1 MDFLYD
7 APYIL
12 RILSALGAILIFNR
26 IFKNLIT
33 AVAGGTLLLA
43 LWCGH
48 DITGIIDVSILKIS
62 SRNNIMLII
71 VLFLVIWLSSI
82 MEKTGVMNDMV
93 VIIKKSISRRAGFA
107 VLPAII
113 GMLPMPGGALFS
125 APMVNDMDRELNVD
139 PLLKSKIN
147 YWFRHI
153 WEYWWPL
160 YPGVLLALDMTG
172 LSPGKFIML
181 QFGLSFFAIGAGY
194 FVFLKKIPESQNE
207 ETSWNIRNILQMPLL
222 IAPVLTIIAVYSVIT
237 IFIPGAAE
245 ISGYLPMIA
254 GVTIAIF
261 TVILQRSP
269 DIKMLAEIVTSRN
282 TLKLILLVA
291 VIGIY
296 GAFIET
302 PLPDGTFIMGHV
314 REELTGNNIP
324 VIFII
329 MLIPIISGLS
339 TGIAVGFVGASF
351 PIVMNLL
358 GPAPALSDVMSYTV
372 IAYSFG
378 FAGMMLSPVHVC
390 HVVTVKYFNSSLNR
404 SSLAMIIPT
413 LFIMAGGLFISLI
426 IAVFLK

>member
-1 MDFLYD
+1 MDFFYN
-7 APYIL
+7 APYII

-26 IFKNLIT
+26 IINNLIA
-33 AVAGGTLLLA
+33 AVAGGTLFLA

-48 DITGIIDVSILKIS
+48 DIPGIIKVTITKLS
-62 SRNNIMLII
+62 SESSLMLFT

-82 MEKTGVMNDMV
+82 MEKTGVMNNMV
-93 VIIKKSISRRAGFA
+93 GIVKKSISRRAGFA

-125 APMVNDMDRELNVD
+125 APMVNDMDKELTVD

-172 LSPGKFIML
+172 LSPGRFITL
-181 QFGLSFFAIGAGY
+181 QFSLSFFAIGAGY
-194 FVFLKKIPESQNE
+194 FVFLRKIPPSENE
-207 ETSWNIRNILQMPLL
+207 DETWNIRNIIKMPVL
-222 IAPVLTIIAVYSVIT
+222 IAPVLTIIAVYAGIT
-237 IFIPGAAE
+237 VFLPDVAK

-254 GVTIAIF
+254 GVTFALIV
-261 TVILQRSP
+261 VIVQRRP
-269 DIKMLAEIVTSRN
+269 ELKTLGEIITSIN
-282 TLKLILLVA
+282 TLKLVLLVA

-296 GAFIET
+296 SAFIEA
-302 PLPDGTFIMGHV
+302 PLPDGTFVMEHV
-314 REELTGNNIP
+314 RQELTGNNIP

-329 MLIPIISGLS
+329 MLIPLISGLS

-358 GPAPALSDVMSYTV
+358 GPNPALSEIMSYTV

-390 HVVTVKYFNSSLNR
+390 HVVTTQYFNSSLNK
-404 SSLAMIIPT
+404 SSLSMIIPSSAV
-413 LFIMAGGLFISLI
+413 MAGGLIIDFII
-426 IAVFLK
+426 KIA

>member
-1 MDFLYD
+1 MVFLFD
-7 APYIL
+7 APYII

-26 IFKNLIT
+26 IINNLIA

-48 DITGIIDVSILKIS
+48 GIPEIIEVSIIKIS
-62 SRNNIMLII
+62 SGSSLMLFV

-93 VIIKKSISRRAGFA
+93 EIVKKSVSRRAGFA

-125 APMVNDMDRELNVD
+125 APMVNDMDKESTID

-160 YPGVLLALDMTG
+160 YPGVLLTLDMTG
-172 LSPGKFIML
+172 LSPGRFIYL
-181 QFGLSFFAIGAGY
+181 QFSLSIFAVSAGY
-194 FVFLKKIPESQNE
+194 FVFLRKIPEYKNE
-207 ETSWNIRNILQMPLL
+207 DKPWDIRNIRNMPLL
-222 IAPVLTIIAVYSVIT
+222 IAPVLTIIAVYGLIT
-237 IFIPGAAE
+237 IFMPGLAE

-254 GVTIAIF
+254 GVTFAIIV
-261 TVILQRSP
+261 VIMQRRP
-269 DIKMLAEIVTSRN
+269 GLKVLGKIVTSVN
-282 TLKLILLVA
+282 TLKLVLLVL

-296 GAFIET
+296 SAFIET
-302 PLPDGTFIMGHV
+302 QLPDGTFVMEHV

-329 MLIPIISGLS
+329 MLIPLISGLS

-358 GPAPALSDVMSYTV
+358 GTNPSMPDVMSYTV

-390 HVVTVKYFNSSLNR
+390 HIVTAEYFKSSLNK
-404 SSLAMIIPT
+404 SSLSMIIPSSVV
-413 LFIMAGGLFISLI
+413 MAGGLIISLI
-426 IAVFLK
+426 IKIA

>member
-7 APYIL
+7 APYII
-12 RILSALGAILIFNR
+12 RILSALGAIIIFNR
-26 IFKNLIT
+26 IVKNLIT

-43 LWCGH
+43 FWCGH
-48 DITGIIDVSILKIS
+48 DIPGIIKVSITKIS
-62 SRNNIMLII
+62 SGNSLMLFT

-82 MEKTGVMNDMV
+82 MEKTGVMSDMV
-93 VIIKKSISRRAGFA
+93 EIVKKSTSRRAGFA

-125 APMVNDMDRELNVD
+125 APMVNDMDKQSTID

-172 LSPGKFIML
+172 LSPGRFITL
-181 QFGLSFFAIGAGY
+181 QFGLSFFAIIAGY
-194 FVFLKKIPESQNE
+194 FVFLKKIPESKNE
-207 ETSWNIRNILQMPLL
+207 NKTWNIRNIRNMPLL
-222 IAPVLTIIAVYSVIT
+222 IAPVLTIIAVYAVIT
-237 IFIPGAAE
+237 IFIPGVAKV
-245 ISGYLPMIA
+245 SGYLPMIA
-254 GVTIAIF
+254 GVTFAIVV
-261 TVILQRSP
+261 VIIQRRP
-269 DIKMLAEIVTSRN
+269 ELKTLAEIITSLS

-291 VIGIY
+291 IIGIY
-296 GAFIET
+296 SAFIEA
-302 PLPDGTFIMGHV
+302 PLPDGTFIMEHV
-314 REELTGNNIP
+314 KKELTGNNIP

-329 MLIPIISGLS
+329 MLIPLISGLS

-358 GPAPALSDVMSYTV
+358 GPNPALSEVMSYTV

-390 HVVTVKYFNSSLNR
+390 QIVTAQYFKSSLNR
-404 SSLAMIIPT
+404 ISTSMIVPSLII
-413 LFIMAGGLFISLI
+413 IAGGLLISLI
-426 IAVFLK
+426 IKTV

>member
-12 RILSALGAILIFNR
+12 RILSALAAILIFNR
-26 IFKNLIT
+26 IIKSLILS
-33 AVAGGTLLLA
+33 VAGGTLLLA

-48 DITGIIDVSILKIS
+48 DIWGIINVSTHKIS
-62 SRNNIMLII
+62 SSGSIMLTI

-93 VIIKKSISRRAGFA
+93 AIIKKSISRRAGFA

-125 APMVNDMDRELNVD
+125 APMVNDMDKGLNVA
-139 PLLKSKIN
+139 PMLKSEIN

-160 YPGVLLALDMTG
+160 YPGVLLALELTG
-172 LSPGKFIML
+172 LSPGRFIIL
-181 QFGLSFFAIGAGY
+181 QSGLSFFAIAGGY
-194 FVFLKKIPESQNE
+194 FVFLKKIPESE
-207 ETSWNIRNILQMPLL
+207 EKERSWSIKNIIQMPLM
-222 IAPVLTIIAVYSVIT
+222 IAPVLTIIAVYTAISV
-237 IFIPGAAE
+237 FRPGAAE
-245 ISGYLPMIA
+245 TSGYLPMTA
-254 GVTIAIF
+254 GIIIAIF
-261 TVILQRSP
+261 TVIIQRRP
-269 DIKMLAEIVTSRN
+269 GLKVLAEVITSAN
-282 TLKLILLVA
+282 TLKLVLLVA

-296 GAFIET
+296 SAFIET
-302 PLPDGTFIMGHV
+302 PLPDGTFIMEHV
-314 REELTGNNIP
+314 RGELSGNNIP
-324 VIFII
+324 VLFII
-329 MLIPIISGLS
+329 MLIPMISGLS

-358 GPAPALSDVMSYTV
+358 GPDPAITNVMSYTV

-404 SSLAMIIPT
+404 SSLSMIAPS
-413 LFIMAGGLFISLI
+413 LFIMAGGLLISLI
-426 IAVFLK
+426 VTSFF

>member
-1 MDFLYD
+1 MDFIYN

-12 RILSALGAILIFNR
+12 RILSALAAILIFNR
-26 IFKNLIT
+26 IIKSLIA

-43 LWCGH
+43 LWLGH
-48 DITGIIDVSILKIS
+48 DMAGIIKVIITRIS
-62 SRNNIMLII
+62 SQNNIMLTI
-71 VLFLVIWLSSI
+71 VIFLVIWLSSI

-93 VIIKKSISRRAGFA
+93 AIIKKSISRKAGFA

-125 APMVNDMDRELNVD
+125 APMVNDMDKELNVD
-139 PLLKSKIN
+139 PQLKSTIN

-172 LSPGKFIML
+172 LSPGRFIVL
-181 QFGLSFFAIGAGY
+181 QFGLSFFAIAAGY
-194 FVFLKKIPESQNE
+194 FVFLKKIPESE
-207 ETSWNIRNILQMPLL
+207 EKEASWNIRNILQMPVL
-222 IAPVLTIIAVYSVIT
+222 IAPVLIIIAVYAAIT
-237 IFIPGAAE
+237 IFIPGAAQ
-245 ISGYLPMIA
+245 ISGYLPITS
-254 GVTIAIF
+254 GVTVAIAA
-261 TVILQRSP
+261 VIIQRRP
-269 DIKMLAEIVTSRN
+269 GVKILAEIITSAN
-282 TLKLILLVA
+282 TLRLVLLVA

-296 GAFIET
+296 SAFIET
-302 PLPDGTFIMGHV
+302 PLPDGTLIMEHV
-314 REELTGNNIP
+314 RNELTVNNIP

-329 MLIPIISGLS
+329 MLIPVISGLS

-358 GPAPALSDVMSYTV
+358 GPDPALSNVMSYTV

-390 HVVTVKYFNSSLNR
+390 HIVTVKYFNSSLNR
-404 SSLAMIIPT
+404 SSLSMFIPS

-426 IAVFLK
+426 IKIF

>member
-7 APYIL
+7 APYII
-12 RILSALGAILIFNR
+12 RILSALGAIIIFNR
-26 IFKNLIT
+26 IINNLIT

-43 LWCGH
+43 FWCGH
-48 DITGIIDVSILKIS
+48 DIPGIIKVSITKLS
-62 SRNNIMLII
+62 SGNSLMLFT

-82 MEKTGVMNDMV
+82 MEKTGVMSDMV
-93 VIIKKSISRRAGFA
+93 EIVKKSTSRRAGFA

-125 APMVNDMDRELNVD
+125 APMVNDMDNKSTVD
-139 PLLKSKIN
+139 PLLKSEIN

-172 LSPGKFIML
+172 LSPGRFITL
-181 QFGLSFFAIGAGY
+181 QFGLSFFAIIAGY
-194 FVFLKKIPESQNE
+194 FVFLKKIPEDKDENKA
-207 ETSWNIRNILQMPLL
+207 WDIRNILNMPLL
-222 IAPVLTIIAVYSVIT
+222 IAPVLTIIAVYAVIT
-237 IFIPGAAE
+237 IFIPGVAKV
-245 ISGYLPMIA
+245 SGYLPMIA
-254 GVTIAIF
+254 GVTFAIVV
-261 TVILQRSP
+261 VIIQRHP
-269 DIKMLAEIVTSRN
+269 ELKTLAEIITSLS

-291 VIGIY
+291 IIGIY
-296 GAFIET
+296 SAFIEA
-302 PLPDGTFIMGHV
+302 PLPDGTFIMEHV
-314 REELTGNNIP
+314 KKELTGNNIP

-329 MLIPIISGLS
+329 MLIPLISGLS

-358 GPAPALSDVMSYTV
+358 GPNPALSEVMSYTV

-390 HVVTVKYFNSSLNR
+390 QIVTAQYFKSSLNR
-404 SSLAMIIPT
+404 ISTSMIVPSLII
-413 LFIMAGGLFISLI
+413 IAGGLLISLI
-426 IAVFLK
+426 IKTV